1 MNIYCFSG
9 LGADERVF
17 QKLRIPEAK
26 LHFVSWIPALKNE
39 SLREYAIR
47 LGSSVSFM
55 EPYCLL
61 GVSFGGMIA
70 SELTKVLKPSCT
82 ILISSA
88 LSSREVSPL
97 LRLPGKI
104 GLHKLVPSVFY
115 KRPNFLVYRLFG
127 LKTSSEKR
135 LFKTILRETE
145 TAFMKWAMSAIVSWS
160 PVEHAEGIIRIHGEN
175 DRIIPL
181 KGQDI
186 TNRIPEGTHFCILQ
200 DAEEVSK
207 LIRHQFL
214 LHND

>member
-17 QKLRIPEAK
+17 QKLRIPEAQ

-39 SLREYAIR
+39 SLQEYAIR
-47 LGSSVSFM
+47 LGSSVNFIA
-55 EPYCLL
+55 PYCLL

-70 SELTKVLKPSCT
+70 SELAKVLKPSCT

-97 LRLPGKI
+97 LRLPGKT
-104 GLHKLVPSVFY
+104 GLHKFIPFALY

-135 LFKTILRETE
+135 LFKIILKETE
-145 TAFMKWAMSAIVSWS
+145 TAFMKWAMSAIVRWS
-160 PVEHAEGIIRIHGEN
+160 PVEHAEGIIRIHGED

-186 TNRIPEGTHFCILQ
+186 TNRIPKATHFCILQ
-200 DAEEVSK
+200 QAEKVSK
-207 LIRHQFL
+207 LIQHQLL
-214 LHND
+214 LHNE